1 MGFSG
6 KGDDGTTGWLGK
18 GRLPKHDI
26 RIEALGSLDEATAA
40 LGFARSFFS
49 DLPEASLIMR
59 IQTDLYH
66 MMAEVASPAAAAE
79 KFSRINDLKV
89 KDLETEIIRLEALV
103 QMPRDFIIPGDTQ
116 AEAALSLSR
125 AIVRRAE
132 RRVTE
137 MFSRGMLTNSSLV
150 AYLNRLSSL
159 CFILEIYL
167 LQKSGQAFPRL
178 AKDQ

>member
-1 MGFSG
+1 MVFSG

-26 RIEALGSLDEATAA
+26 RIEALGSLDEASAA
-40 LGFARSFFS
+40 LGFARSFFLE
-49 DLPEASLIMR
+49 LPEASLILR

-66 MMAEVASPAAAAE
+66 MMAEVASPASTAE
-79 KFSRINDLKV
+79 KFNTINDQKV
-89 KDLETEIIRLEALV
+89 KDLEIEIKRLEGLV
-103 QMPRDFIIPGDTQ
+103 QMPRDFIIPGDSQ

-137 MFSRGMLTNSSLV
+137 MFSREMLANPSLV